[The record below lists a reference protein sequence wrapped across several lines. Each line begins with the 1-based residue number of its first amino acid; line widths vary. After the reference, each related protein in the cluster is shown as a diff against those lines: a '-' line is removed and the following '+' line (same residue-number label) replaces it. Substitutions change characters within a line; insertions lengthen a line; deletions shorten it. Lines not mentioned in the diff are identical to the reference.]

1 MGFHESMGNR
11 DSKIGGRTASVEE
24 TLALWAASLREIKQR
39 ILPLFKQ
46 ERVATDAG
54 LFLESLLADEQ
65 RRTGWMRAEAGG
77 DPGPWQ
83 QQAFLGRR
91 WDATGESFADVAMQR
106 QRSQKD
112 DSEAVSDW
120 RYVGLMP
127 LAPEEIKAFAVR

>member
-106 QRSQKD
+106 HDRRKTT
-112 DSEAVSDW
+112 AK
-120 RYVGLMP
+120 P
-127 LAPEEIKAFAVR
+127 

>member
-1 MGFHESMGNR
+1 
-11 DSKIGGRTASVEE
+11 
-24 TLALWAASLREIKQR
+24 
-39 ILPLFKQ
+39 
-46 ERVATDAG
+46 

-83 QQAFLGRR
+83 QQAILGRR
-91 WDATGESFADVAMQR
+91 WDATGESIADVAMQR

-112 DSEAVSDW
+112 DNEAVIDW